1 MSILLLF
8 IQLRNLRFHSPMPN
22 DKECPGPSAQ
32 YWDYEGEQPHRDT
45 CASVQKDHLIYL
57 DYRICKFTFNCKR
70 F

>member
-45 CASVQKDHLIYL
+45 CAKRSPYL
-57 DYRICKFTFNCKR
+57 FRLQNL
-70 F
+70 